1 MDIDKKL
8 VTLSGFWLLRGWHG
22 VGEGGLRTQFLNF
35 FSRVSLYYDD
45 AKGSTD
51 KKIVTLSKFWLLRR
65 SGGLSES
72 VKKENL

>member
-1 MDIDKKL
+1 M
-8 VTLSGFWLLRGWHG
+8 
-22 VGEGGLRTQFLNF
+22 GEGGLRTQFLKF

-51 KKIVTLSKFWLLRR
+51 KKIVTLSKFWLLRGL
-65 SGGLSES
+65 GGLSES

>member
-35 FSRVSLYYDD
+35 FSRVSLYYD